1 MEHIEI
7 LSEKDKKVLLKI
19 LLIYQTKGDIL
30 NDRNK
35 YNKNVWDKASYI

>member
-35 YNKNVWDKASYI
+35 YN